1 MKCSQ
6 CGCDVAAAWR
16 FCPSCGSGQADAVGT
31 TVTMP
36 AIEGAP
42 ASAPADTAETGLSRP
57 AIDLDSEAT
66 DLGRP
71 AIDAAD
77 PDATGFGQPAIDLDP
92 DATSLGRPAVELDL
106 DATGF
111 SQPAIA
117 DDSDL
122 TGVAR
127 PIPFDADATMVGA
140 PPVDADA
147 TMLGAAP
154 VRPATPTPRP
164 GRPPTGTT
172 PPRRPPTGTT
182 PRVRR
187 PTSSGLGSA
196 GGSAGG
202 APGATGPLEVGESF
216 GPRYHIIRMLGIGGM
231 GAVYQ
236 AWDSEL
242 EVALALKVIRPDAT
256 NDPEAAAEIE
266 RRFKRELLLARQVTH
281 PNVVRIHD
289 LGEIDG
295 IKYITMPY
303 VEGKDLSDILAE
315 TTTLPVPR
323 TLAIAKQVASGLV
336 AAHEAGVV
344 HRDLKPANIMI
355 DAEDRALIMDFG
367 IARAAGGAADA
378 GKGGAAALASAAG
391 DAGATRVGTI
401 VGTLDY
407 MAPEQA
413 RGVAVDQRADIYA
426 FGLILYRMLVGKRL
440 AEGATTAFEDLKVRM
455 QAEPQ
460 KLREIDETIPEHV
473 ESIISRCLQ
482 PDADARFQ
490 TTVEMLHALERL
502 DENGI
507 PLPEPPPIWKSRR
520 FWGVAASIMT
530 LLVGGTW
537 WLAQFIAVPQVEV
550 KKDPVSVLIADFAN
564 ATGDQ
569 AFTGVLEQSLGV
581 GVEAASFIT
590 AYDRRGALRVAG
602 QLNAG
607 KVLDDNVSRLVAQR
621 EGVKVVLAGTIAQ
634 DGSGYKLS
642 VRGVN
647 PADGKDILTTE
658 ARARNKDD
666 VLNAVGRLANDVRKS
681 LGDTKTAKTPA
692 ANEMLSAASLD
703 AVSEYIKGQE
713 LTRQT
718 RDEEAIPFFK
728 RATELDP
735 NFGRAYSAWGT
746 AAFKLGRQEEAEAQ
760 YKKALSLLDR
770 MTERERY
777 RTLGVY
783 FLAGSQNY
791 DKAIENFAALV
802 ERYPSDA
809 AAYNNMAV
817 AYTNKRDFA
826 KASEMGRKA
835 LEIYPKNRLYR
846 SNYALY
852 AMYAGD
858 FRTAANEAN
867 RLLTDDPK
875 YFVAYLP
882 MAMAA
887 LARGDTAAAR
897 GFYEKMAAVEL
908 PRAVSLAN
916 IGLADIAIAEGRTKE
931 ALDILTKGIASDEAA
946 KADASAT
953 VKRMAMAEAY
963 ELERPE
969 RGRTCRPRGRRSPED
984 RAHPRPRRAASSPL
998 PASSATWTMSPRCSP
1013 TSSSPRSGP
1022 TAASWTRWTTWRASA
1037 TWTRWI
1043 R

>member
-1 MKCSQ
+1 
-6 CGCDVAAAWR
+6 
-16 FCPSCGSGQADAVGT
+16 
-31 TVTMP
+31 
-36 AIEGAP
+36 
-42 ASAPADTAETGLSRP
+42 
-57 AIDLDSEAT
+57 
-66 DLGRP
+66 
-71 AIDAAD
+71 
-77 PDATGFGQPAIDLDP
+77 
-92 DATSLGRPAVELDL
+92 
-106 DATGF
+106 
-111 SQPAIA
+111 
-117 DDSDL
+117 
-122 TGVAR
+122 
-127 PIPFDADATMVGA
+127 
-140 PPVDADA
+140 
-147 TMLGAAP
+147 
-154 VRPATPTPRP
+154 
-164 GRPPTGTT
+164 
-172 PPRRPPTGTT
+172 
-182 PRVRR
+182 
-187 PTSSGLGSA
+187 
-196 GGSAGG
+196 
-202 APGATGPLEVGESF
+202 
-216 GPRYHIIRMLGIGGM
+216 MLGIGGM

-236 AWDSEL
+236 AWDAEL

-303 VEGKDLSDILAE
+303 VEGQDLSDILAE
-315 TTTLPVPR
+315 TGTLPVPR
-323 TLAIAKQVASGLV
+323 TLAIARQVASGLV

-367 IARAAGGAADA
+367 IARAAGGAAD
-378 GKGGAAALASAAG
+378 GGRGGSAALAPVAG
-391 DAGATRVGTI
+391 DTGATRVGTI

-440 AEGATTAFEDLKVRM
+440 ADGATNAFEDLKARM
-455 QAEPQ
+455 QAEPK
-460 KLREIDETIPEHV
+460 KLREIDDTIPEAV
-473 ESIISRCLQ
+473 ESVISKCLQ
-482 PDADARFQ
+482 PDPDARFQ
-490 TTVEMLHALERL
+490 TTAELLHALERL

-507 PLPEPPPIWKSRR
+507 PLPEPPPFWKTRR
-520 FWGVAASIMT
+520 FWSVAASVMT

-537 WLAQFIAVPQVEV
+537 WLAQFIAIPKVEP
-550 KKDPVSVLIADFAN
+550 KREPVSVLISDFAN
-564 ATGDQ
+564 STGDQ
-569 AFTGVLEQSLGV
+569 AFNGVLEQSLGV

-621 EGVKVVLAGTIAQ
+621 EGVKVVLAGTIAP
-634 DGSGYKLS
+634 DGSGYRLS

-647 PADGKDILTTE
+647 PADGKDVLTSD

-703 AVSEYIKGQE
+703 AVSEYLKGQE
-713 LTRQT
+713 LSRQT
-718 RDEEAIPFFK
+718 RDEEAIPFFR
-728 RATELDP
+728 RATELDS

-791 DKAIENFAALV
+791 DKAIENFTALV
-802 ERYPSDA
+802 ERYPADA
-809 AAYNNMAV
+809 AAYNNLAV
-817 AYTNKRDFA
+817 AYTNKRDFG
-826 KASEMGRKA
+826 KASEMGQKA

-858 FRTAANEAN
+858 FRTAANEAT
-867 RLLTDDPK
+867 RLLTEDPK

-887 LARGDTAAAR
+887 LARGDIETAR
-897 GFYEKMAAVEL
+897 GYYDRMAAVEL
-908 PRAVSLAN
+908 PRAQSLAS
-916 IGLADIAIAEGRTKE
+916 IGVADIAIAQG
-931 ALDILTKGIASDEAA
+931 LTTDARDVLAKGIAADEAA
-946 KADASAT
+946 KADAAAT
-953 VKRMAMAEAY
+953 IKRMATAESY
-963 ELERPE
+963 ELE
-969 RGRTCRPRGRRSPED
+969 GD
-984 RAHPRPRRAASSPL
+984 LRAAVPLARAAVDALKTEPILVPGGRIFAAARQQRDVDEVAKVLANQFEPQKRAYGRIVDALDYMARERYVDAVDSLKEAVKFADVWLARYYLGVAYETAGRHGEAIAEFEICDKRRGEATALFIDEVPTFRYLAPL
-998 PASSATWTMSPRCSP
+998 PYWLARAQEGLGQAAQARANFEKFLALRTGNAPDPLAADARQRLATLE
-1013 TSSSPRSGP
+1013 
-1022 TAASWTRWTTWRASA
+1022 TTNK
-1037 TWTRWI
+1037 
-1043 R
+1043 